1 MDQAAS
7 GTKEGASAPP
17 TPKEPAKECPA
28 RQEETPGEA
37 PEGVAAAAT
46 DESGQKQNSLYCKAA
61 GDTSQ
66 LDFLAFI

>member
-1 MDQAAS
+1 VDQAAS

-46 DESGQKQNSLYCKAA
+46 DESGQ
-61 GDTSQ
+61 
-66 LDFLAFI
+66 